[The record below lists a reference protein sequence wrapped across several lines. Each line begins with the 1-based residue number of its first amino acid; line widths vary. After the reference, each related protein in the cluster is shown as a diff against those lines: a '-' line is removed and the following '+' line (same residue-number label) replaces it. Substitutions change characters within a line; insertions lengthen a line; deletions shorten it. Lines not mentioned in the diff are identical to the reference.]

1 LAAQFH
7 ILFGLIF
14 QILLKSTPRCLHE
27 DHSTNASLDCTYKD
41 TPTSMGRKMIQTFVK
56 EVKHVNKKQ
65 FLPTT
70 SIATPK
76 GQVLDPEPTQSNLRG

>member
-1 LAAQFH
+1 
-7 ILFGLIF
+7 
-14 QILLKSTPRCLHE
+14 
-27 DHSTNASLDCTYKD
+27 
-41 TPTSMGRKMIQTFVK
+41 MIQTFVK

-76 GQVLDPEPTQSNLRG
+76 GQFLDPEPTQSNLRG